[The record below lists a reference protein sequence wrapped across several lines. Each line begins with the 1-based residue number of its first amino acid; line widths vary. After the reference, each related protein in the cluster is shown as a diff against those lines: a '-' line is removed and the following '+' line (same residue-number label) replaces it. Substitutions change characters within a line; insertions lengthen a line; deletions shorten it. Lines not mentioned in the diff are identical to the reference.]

1 MKTLTLDNR
10 DGIAIVTLNR
20 PDVRNAFNDIVI
32 AELTE
37 VFARLDARAAILQGA
52 GKVFCGGADVE
63 WMKGSITRAEADN
76 RADAER
82 MAAMFRTINEC
93 PCPFVGRLHG
103 AAMGG
108 GCGLAAVCDI
118 VVASDDTQF
127 AFSEVK
133 LGIIPAVISSFAL
146 RKIGESAARRYFITG
161 EAFDAAEARRIGLVH
176 EVAAPDQLDVK
187 VAEIIE
193 LLRVAGPQAA
203 REAKKL
209 IRTIMPLPW
218 DDALKYAAAT
228 IARVR
233 TSPEGQEGLRAFLEK
248 RKAGW
253 LS

>member
-20 PDVRNAFNDIVI
+20 PDVRNAFNETVI
-32 AELTE
+32 AELTD
-37 VFARLDARAAILQGA
+37 VFAILDARAAILQGA

-63 WMKGSITRAEADN
+63 WMKGSITRSEADN

-82 MAAMFRTINEC
+82 MAAMFRTMNEC
-93 PCPFVGRLHG
+93 PCPVVGRIHG

-108 GCGLAAVCDI
+108 GCGLAAVCDV
-118 VVASDDTQF
+118 VVASDDTKF

-146 RKIGESAARRYFITG
+146 RKIGESAARRYFLTG
-161 EAFDAAEARRIGLVH
+161 ETFDAAEARRIGLVH
-176 EVAAPDQLDVK
+176 EVVKPDQLDVK
-187 VAEIIE
+187 VAELIE
-193 LLRVAGPQAA
+193 LLRVAGPQAS

-209 IRTIMPLPW
+209 IRAIMPLPW
-218 DDALKYAAAT
+218 DDALTYAAAT

-253 LS
+253 LP